1 MRRAEFR
8 SRYERHEPTYCLFVT
23 IPHHI
28 TVEVAGLLGFGFVI
42 LDEEQIGADPETM
55 RGMIVASE
63 RYDLSTLVRLAE
75 ATPSRIQSV
84 LAMGAQGVLLPSL
97 RSVDE
102 VRRLAAA
109 AKYPPEGTRGL
120 GHSRATAYG
129 LREGW
134 PTIMPRINGETIVH
148 VIVETKEL
156 LDQIE
161 VVAALDH
168 IDAIDI
174 GLLDLSVALGSP
186 GNTGDPTVQAG
197 MDRIIAAAHAAGKP
211 AGVAAPSPQSA
222 RQLIARGIDTLVI
235 DAAALLQIG
244 ARAFMEPRP

>member
-1 MRRAEFR
+1 MRRAELR
-8 SRYERHEPTYCLFVT
+8 SRYERHEPSYCLFVT

-28 TVEVAGLLGFGFVI
+28 TVEIAGLLGFGLAI

-84 LAMGAQGVLLPSL
+84 LAMGAHGVLLPSL

-129 LREGW
+129 LGEGW
-134 PTIMPRINGETIVH
+134 SALMPRINDDTIVH

-156 LDQIE
+156 LDEIE
-161 VVAALDH
+161 VVAALDLV
-168 IDAIDI
+168 DAIDI
-174 GLLDLSVALGSP
+174 GLLDLSVALGRP
-186 GNTGDPTVQAG
+186 GNTGDPTVQAA

-211 AGVAAPSPQSA
+211 AGVAAPSPQAA

-244 ARAFMEPRP
+244 ANAFMEARP